1 MKKLLFVVILLF
13 TLVSGLFASNWKQVR
28 NSDAAAYV
36 FVYHEK
42 DTNSYMTCQ
51 KTNKGYDLMIRYMNE
66 KVVQNNP
73 KSNIYWEPM
82 NKKEVEEIKDKLLN
96 MEDVSWEN
104 VIEIRKESK

>member
-1 MKKLLFVVILLF
+1 MKKIFAVILVLF
-13 TLVSGLFASNWKQVR
+13 TIFGCFASNWKQVR

-66 KVVQNNP
+66 KVVQDNP
-73 KSNIYWEPM
+73 KSNIYWGPM

>member
-1 MKKLLFVVILLF
+1 MKKIIAVILVLF
-13 TLVSGLFASNWKQVR
+13 TMFGCFASNWKQVH
-28 NSDAAAYV
+28 NSDSAAYV

-42 DTNSYMTCQ
+42 DTNSYMTCL

-82 NKKEVEEIKDKLLN
+82 TKKEVEEIKDKLLN

-104 VIEIRKESK
+104 VIEVRGESK